1 MLKIISIASDIVG
14 ILGGLVGF
22 ATFIFSKSVFKNV
35 TMQKHDYNE
44 ERKDIQ
50 TTLYALRQ
58 NIWDDNLDNIKI
70 RSQMRQALFSYFNK
84 YWSILSIRCILHLL
98 KSIHYAKKPIKKG
111 KKEKLCINLDYLI
124 AYLDKKEVTDDE

>member
-1 MLKIISIASDIVG
+1 MLKIISIASDIIG

-22 ATFIFSKSVFKNV
+22 ATFIFSRSIFKNV

-84 YWSILSIRCILHLL
+84 YWSISSIRCIFHLL
-98 KSIHYAKKPIKKG
+98 QSIHYAKKPIKKDN
-111 KKEKLCINLDYLI
+111 KEKLCINLDYLI